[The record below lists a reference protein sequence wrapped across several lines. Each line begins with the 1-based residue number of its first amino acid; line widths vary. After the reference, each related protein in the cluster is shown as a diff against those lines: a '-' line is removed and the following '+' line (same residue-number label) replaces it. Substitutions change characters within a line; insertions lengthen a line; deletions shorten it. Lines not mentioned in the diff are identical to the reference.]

1 MMKMMMIKRLY
12 IAIAL
17 VALNI
22 MPMQA
27 QTHAEATS
35 QKWQGIDVTTV
46 LGNSTYTDDNNYHHG
61 YPFLLYNV
69 GTGCFITQG
78 GDWAMEGRLFFR
90 DFGRTMYLYSNGRIN
105 SGLTENGVSAQKN
118 SFCARPP
125 EPFGKSWDNFNT
137 INLTTLMDG
146 AKQSKYNQQWTFE
159 RVPGETGDTCT
170 YYMYQ
175 TWTGKSPNVKYYLG
189 AAWGEYH
196 KSVELGG
203 KGDDLFVYL
212 DDDRSCWTTGEVKGV
227 TTKYHLNNGDDV
239 ELQKLYQWRLISVDE
254 FLRVLNGEG
263 AGLNP
268 SVSALIPDRDFTRNS
283 DDFFDKDP
291 VDGYDQW
298 TLSPLR
304 GYTYATGT
312 SRYTYSWGDYKK
324 GESNQWMNNQ
334 QSISGRIVNEA
345 WDSPLKLKVV
355 FDRKIQSDTE
365 NKDSQAEGMKNAKN
379 GFLPFEGVGT
389 MSTNFQVT
397 KPGWYELSCSG
408 FYMGENPGFLFA
420 RVIADTV
427 VNKLESEFE
436 IPTTDVPNYGVV
448 DIQKFNLQ
456 ECLSNYEEGSG
467 AYNDYAKIG
476 TFADPKTSYGGC
488 LAVGT
493 VLRKYADNHKQKV
506 WVQVSQADFDE
517 ERKTIRVG
525 IGKRAA
531 TQGTNTTYGGSYDT
545 DWVAI
550 DDIRAT
556 YMGLSPAF
564 FYEDEEDLTY
574 LSHDPS
580 YRENFEA
587 NEYVPTTL
595 DGRYGGSASLQRKF
609 TMNKWNTFSFPLP
622 MTGEQV
628 RYAFG
633 DASELLEMN
642 QTIKSGHVID
652 FTTVNLVTLNT
663 VVRPGKFY
671 LLKPSKEASYGEN
684 PRGEMAFY
692 YDLGKMFFSTNAS
705 DAENPEYKHPVID
718 LSVVNGN
725 TDFGA
730 ATDNPGTEWVTYV
743 QTPSYSLFR
752 VNSSGNVI
760 RTSKT
765 GYDLG
770 IVDNTYSP
778 KGSYVM
784 SGGKMYE
791 LKRDTP
797 LKGFRGWITL
807 DHTIFPDE
815 TESAAG
821 AKFAINGVIDG
832 EDPIATSI
840 DQHLAQPVNV
850 RAIAGVYDL
859 MGRKVG
865 DTIENLPKGLYIVS
879 GKKLL
884 VK

>member
-1 MMKMMMIKRLY
+1 MQKRIFATITILAL
-12 IAIAL
+12 AII
-17 VALNI
+17 NI
-22 MPMQA
+22 HA

-46 LGNSTYTDDNNYHHG
+46 LGNSTYTDDNDYHHG

-90 DFGRTMYLYSNGRIN
+90 DFGRTMYMYSNGRIN

-118 SFCARPP
+118 CFCARPP
-125 EPFGKSWDNFNT
+125 EPFGKTWDNYNT

-146 AKQSKYNQQWTFE
+146 SKQSKYNQQWTFE

-175 TWTGKSPNVKYYLG
+175 TWSKDTPVNYYLG

-196 KSVELGG
+196 KSVEQGG
-203 KGDDLFVYL
+203 KGDGQFVYL

-239 ELQKLYQWRLISVDE
+239 ELQKLYQWRLISVEE

-304 GYTYATGT
+304 GYSYAEGT
-312 SRYTYSWGDYKK
+312 SRYAYSWGDYRK
-324 GESNQWMNNQ
+324 GQSDQWMNNQ

-355 FDRKIQSDTE
+355 FDRKIKSYTE

-420 RVIADTV
+420 RVIADAD
-427 VNKLESEFE
+427 VNVLESEFE
-436 IPTTDVPNYGVV
+436 IPTTDVPHYGVV
-448 DIQKFNLQ
+448 DVQKFNL
-456 ECLSNYEEGSG
+456 EDCLSKYEEGSG

-476 TFADPKTSYGGC
+476 TFADPRTSYGGC
-488 LAVGT
+488 LAVGN

-517 ERKTIRVG
+517 GRRTIRVG

-556 YMGLSPAF
+556 YMGLAPAF
-564 FYEDEEDLTY
+564 FYEDEENLNY
-574 LSHDPS
+574 LSHSEED
-580 YRENFEA
+580 RENFTA

-595 DGRYGGSASLQRKF
+595 DGRYGGSTSLQRKF

-633 DASELLEMN
+633 DDSQLLEMN
-642 QTIKSGHVID
+642 QTIRDGRVID

-663 VVRPGKFY
+663 VVQPGKFY
-671 LLKPSKEASYGEN
+671 LLKPSKEAAYGEN
-684 PRGEMAFY
+684 PRGQMAYY

-705 DAENPEYKHPVID
+705 DAENPEYKFPVMS
-718 LSVVNGN
+718 LSVVNGS

-730 ATDNPGTEWVTYV
+730 TTGNPGMEWVTYV

-807 DHTIFPDE
+807 DHSIFDTSAE
-815 TESAAG
+815 AAAG
-821 AKFAINGVIDG
+821 AKFAVDGVIDG
-832 EDPIATSI
+832 DDITVTGIDGRTVSPVGTGTIA
-840 DQHLAQPVNV
+840 A
-850 RAIAGVYDL
+850 AGVYDL
-859 MGRKVG
+859 TGRKVG
-865 DTIENLPKGLYIVS
+865 DTVESLPSGLYIV
-879 GKKLL
+879 GGRKLL